1 MQLQLQAK
9 TYDGLEEILAE
20 ELKQLGA
27 KNVKIRSRVVN
38 FQGDIE
44 LLYRANYV
52 VRTATKISMLIANSE
67 DIRSK
72 DDLEDFMSSISW
84 HKYFSAKKKIFVNVF
99 GKVDYF
105 DKIHEVAWVA
115 NDEISEHFQTKF
127 GRTPKMVKQ
136 NEDGDIF
143 IELDVYENYV
153 KVYLNSSNRG
163 LTERGYETKT
173 NHKAPLSS
181 VAAAGL
187 IKLSGWD
194 QKTTLL
200 DPMCGTGTIVF
211 EAALQAYNYPSQY
224 FRESF
229 GFMRWKGFD
238 IDLWDEIVEEENE
251 KILEGYRVQIQGS
264 DIFNSHISKNRKKA
278 EAIEFSEK
286 IKFSSFDF
294 FDLPSVGQK
303 KFIITNPT
311 FIEEGDI
318 DRTNHFFKRIGDTLR
333 KDYVGSTAWI
343 LCPDLEV
350 SEHIGMDPF
359 QRIEMYDGTKTNYF
373 LAFNVE
379 EKEEN
384 K

>member
-1 MQLQLQAK
+1 MQLQLEAK
-9 TYDGLEEILAE
+9 TYDGLEEVLANE
-20 ELKQLGA
+20 IKQLGA
-27 KNVKIRSRVVN
+27 KNVKIRKRVVS
-38 FQGDIE
+38 FQGNLE

-52 VRTATKISMLIANSE
+52 LRTATKISMLIANSE

-84 HKYFSAKKKIFVNVF
+84 YKYFSAKKKVFVNVF
-99 GKVDYF
+99 GTCNYF
-105 DKIHEVAWVA
+105 DKIHEAAWVA
-115 NDEISEHFQTKF
+115 NDEITDQFKQKYGKS
-127 GRTPKMVKQ
+127 PKMVK
-136 NEDGDIF
+136 EDGEIF

-153 KVYLNSSNRG
+153 KVYLNSSNRS
-163 LTERGYETKT
+163 LNERGYESPS
-173 NHKAPLSS
+173 NHKAPITS

-200 DPMCGTGTIVF
+200 DPMCGTGTIPF
-211 EAALQAYNYPSQY
+211 EAAMLAYNYPAQY

-238 IDLWDEIVEEENE
+238 IDVWDEIVEEENS

-264 DIFNSHISKNRKKA
+264 DIFSSYISKNRKTA
-278 EAIEFSEK
+278 EKIEFNEK
-286 IKFSSFDF
+286 IKFSTFDF

-311 FIEEGDI
+311 FIDGGDI
-318 DRTNHFFKRIGDTLR
+318 DRTNHFFKRIGETLK
-333 KDYVGSTAWI
+333 KDYVGSEAWI
-343 LCPDLEV
+343 LCPDLDVADKIDIPVKNRFEV
-350 SEHIGMDPF
+350 FDSKRISFF
-359 QRIEMYDGTKTNYF
+359 QEYMIE
-373 LAFNVE
+373 E
-379 EKEEN
+379 EDK